1 MKTKGKMHISHNQ
14 GAFVSTMY
22 KAFPVKSVCWGPGR
36 WVISKVHHLIKALG
50 YWTEGSEVLS
60 QSLTEVSAQSG

>member
-1 MKTKGKMHISHNQ
+1 M
-14 GAFVSTMY
+14 MY
-22 KAFPVKSVCWGPGR
+22 RAIPVKSVCWAAGMGD
-36 WVISKVHHLIKALG
+36 ISKVHHLIKALG